1 MIMFMKSVMIKT
13 KILTKQVQSVNIN
26 IVDTLQSA
34 KVTAFG
40 TQMERER
47 SVRLI
52 TLFWKFK
59 CEVSKDFFSKN
70 SAFFSKFR
78 SQNFNK
84 KCAQNAGNRI
94 SEALDFKIFR
104 GRIPPDPPILMR
116 VFGGMHQS
124 AHTLDPLLVSGNN
137 NSIYNNCSNGTLLFP
152 LGTT

>member
-1 MIMFMKSVMIKT
+1 
-13 KILTKQVQSVNIN
+13 
-26 IVDTLQSA
+26 
-34 KVTAFG
+34 
-40 TQMERER
+40 MEREC

-59 CEVSKDFFSKN
+59 CEVSNDFFFKKFSI
-70 SAFFSKFR
+70 FSKFW

-104 GRIPPDPPILMR
+104 GRIPPDPPILMQG
-116 VFGGMHQS
+116 FGGMHQS
-124 AHTLDPLLVSGNN
+124 AHTLDPRFISGNN

-152 LGTT
+152 FGTT